1 MPLRRS
7 ALVLAFSAVA
17 TLAGCNS
24 DSSSG
29 PPAKPDRA
37 LLDGDYDCSGFQ
49 AYTVGPQGP
58 GYYEGSCNAYLT
70 FANPALADSGRT
82 YPFSVASDNSVSRLD
97 YPQGT
102 LAYDTT
108 AVIAVVSY
116 PGLPPDQYEVEVDN
130 TFTYFRQKLVFDFSG
145 DARIDTLYLL
155 FTNRR

>member
-1 MPLRRS
+1 MPIRRLAL
-7 ALVLAFSAVA
+7 ALVAVTALAACS
-17 TLAGCNS
+17 S
-24 DSSSG
+24 DKSSG
-29 PPAKPDRA
+29 PPPKPDRA

-82 YPFSVASDNSVSRLD
+82 YPFSVDSDNSVFRLD
-97 YPQGT
+97 YPEGT
-102 LAYDTT
+102 LAYDSA

-116 PGLPPDQYEVEVDN
+116 PGLPQDQYEVEADN
-130 TFTYFRQKLVFDFSG
+130 AFTYFRQKLVFDFSG
-145 DARIDTLYLL
+145 DAQMDTLYLL